1 MVKNGIFIG
10 LTTIDI
16 QYLIDTFPGANVKVK
31 TDAPDVMV
39 GGPATNAA
47 VIFAHL
53 NGNAELYSAIG
64 INPFRNYILD
74 DLTKHKI
81 RVNDVVDG
89 QPVSPVIATVVTSD
103 EKGDRNIFTHNP
115 PKININSAI
124 LNQFE
129 NREASFIF
137 IDGFYPEIALPVLK
151 AAKKKNIPVIA
162 DCGSWKPQYEDL
174 LPFVDYA
181 ICSNDF
187 QPPGTLNS
195 LEVFEYLASK
205 NIQNAAITRGGDS
218 ILWHSE
224 KGINEI
230 DVECVIVVDTLGAGD
245 FFHGAFCH
253 YLLNL
258 KNFELALKAA
268 SHIAGISCGY
278 SGTRTWLKYVK

>member
-16 QYLIDTFPGANVKVK
+16 QYTVDSFPVANVKVK
-31 TDAPDVMV
+31 TDAPDFIV

-47 VIFAHL
+47 VIFAYL
-53 NGNAELYSAIG
+53 NGKAELYSAIG
-64 INPFRNYILD
+64 ENSFRNYIID
-74 DLTKHKI
+74 DLTNHKVT
-81 RVNDVVDG
+81 VNDVVAG
-89 QPVSPVIATVVTSD
+89 QPVSAVIATVVTSN

-115 PKININSAI
+115 PKINISEEI
-124 LNQFE
+124 LDQFE
-129 NREASFIF
+129 NMEASFIF
-137 IDGFYPEIALPVLK
+137 IDGFYPEIALPTVK
-151 AAKKKNIPVIA
+151 AAKKKNIPIIA

-187 QPPGTLNS
+187 HPPGTTNS
-195 LEVFEYLASK
+195 SEVFEFLASI
-205 NIQNAAITRGGDS
+205 NIQNTAITRGGEP
-218 ILWHSE
+218 ILWYSE
-224 KGINEI
+224 EVINEI
-230 DVECVIVVDTLGAGD
+230 NVERVNVVDTLGAGD

-258 KNFELALKAA
+258 KDFDLALKAA